1 MKWNLITIGK
11 PSLVWARA
19 ASDDYLARMKRHAA
33 VDWKMLREG
42 SEAEMSDRMIDASEG
57 SWRVVLDEKGK
68 AMTSRGLAQW
78 IGKQQIAGRKR
89 ISILIGGA
97 NGHGDAVKAAAD
109 ETWSLSSL
117 TLQHELACVVF
128 LEQLYRAYSILG
140 GSPYH
145 RE

>member
-11 PSLVWARA
+11 PSLTWARA
-19 ASDDYLARMKRHAA
+19 ASDDYLARMKRHAT

-42 SEAEMSDRMIDASEG
+42 SESEMSDRMIDASEG

-68 AMTSRGLAQW
+68 TMTSKGLAQW
-78 IGKQQIAGRKR
+78 IGRQQIAGRKR
-89 ISILIGGA
+89 ISVLIGGA
-97 NGHGDAVKAAAD
+97 NGHGEAVKAAAD
-109 ETWSLSSL
+109 DMWSLSSL

>member
-11 PSLVWARA
+11 PSLTWARA
-19 ASDDYLARMKRHAA
+19 AADDYLARMKCHAV
-33 VDWKMLREG
+33 VDWKMIREG
-42 SEAEMSDRMIDASEG
+42 PQVEMAERMIDASEN
-57 SWRVVLDEKGK
+57 SWRVILDEKGK
-68 AMTSRGLAQW
+68 TMTSKEMAQW
-78 IGKQQIAGRKR
+78 IGRQQINGRKR
-89 ISILIGGA
+89 ISVLIGGA
-97 NGHGDAVKAAAD
+97 NGHGADVKASAD

-128 LEQLYRAYSILG
+128 LEQLYRGYSILS

>member
-11 PSLVWARA
+11 PSLSWARA
-19 ASDDYLARMKRHAA
+19 ASDDYMARMKRHAV

-42 SEAEMSDRMIDASEG
+42 SEAEMADRMMTASEG

-68 AMTSRGLAQW
+68 SMTSKGFAQW
-78 IGKQQIAGRKR
+78 IGKQQITGRKR
-89 ISILIGGA
+89 ISVLIGGA
-97 NGHGDAVKAAAD
+97 DGHSEAVKAAAD
-109 ETWSLSSL
+109 ETLSLSTL
-117 TLQHELACVVF
+117 TLQHELACVIF
-128 LEQLYRAYSILG
+128 LEQLYRGYSILG

>member
-11 PSLVWARA
+11 PSLPWART
-19 ASDDYLARMKRHAA
+19 ASDDYLARMKRQAV

-42 SEAEMSDRMIDASEG
+42 SESEMSARMLDASEG
-57 SWRVVLDEKGK
+57 TLRVVLDEKGK
-68 AMTSRGLAQW
+68 MLTSKGLAQW
-78 IGKQQIAGRKR
+78 IGRQQIAGRKR
-89 ISILIGGA
+89 ISVLIGGA
-97 NGHGDAVKAAAD
+97 NGHGEAVKAAAD

-117 TLQHELACVVF
+117 TMQHELACVVF

>member
-11 PSLVWARA
+11 PSLSWARA
-19 ASDDYLARMKRHAA
+19 ATDDYLGRMKRHAV
-33 VDWKMLREG
+33 VDWKTLREG
-42 SEAEMSDRMIDASEG
+42 SAAEMSDRMMVASEG

-68 AMTSRGLAQW
+68 AISSKQLAQW

-89 ISILIGGA
+89 ISVLIGGA
-97 NGHGDAVKAAAD
+97 DGHGEVVKAAAD

-128 LEQLYRAYSILG
+128 LEQLYRGYSILG